1 MKTFLF
7 LGLGLWP
14 ALRFVLRLFDKT
26 PAKTKRVDLRPF
38 ERVVLPLWLET
49 FALNESRGEFRFRPA
64 QQFGSLY
71 GVVDAAHL
79 LASVGRLGDLT
90 DARRDAW
97 KAEIDSYQVD
107 GGDYAVPS
115 AAPGWQP
122 WHSSASAAAAL
133 ALLDRRP
140 AAPTDRCETLAAG
153 GAEAWRAEMD
163 PLYDDACYSDKLGGN
178 NIHRCGQRI
187 GSCAAILGYADASRP
202 FLAWWQDWLVEKT
215 DAATGVLCPAHIPRI
230 QCVGGAM
237 PTRGVELGF
246 SNASQPFAR
255 EVLDLT
261 LGLQTSD
268 GAWSDGAADQLG
280 SLTLDGVV
288 QMTRAAAQL
297 GGAYRWDDA
306 RAACRRTLELS
317 AKRLNDAR
325 FVMANFGATSHDLP
339 NVVAAAAECA
349 RAFPADVK
357 TDRPWTCCAR
367 YV

>member
-14 ALRFVLRLFDKT
+14 VLRFVLHLFDRKLAT
-26 PAKTKRVDLRPF
+26 TKRVDLRPF

-49 FALNESRGEFRFRPA
+49 FALNESRGEFRFRLA

-107 GGDYAVPS
+107 GGDYAVS
-115 AAPGWQP
+115 SGAPGWQP

-140 AAPTDRCETLAAG
+140 GAPTDRCQQLAAG
-153 GAEAWRAEMD
+153 GAEAWRGDGPATTT
-163 PLYDDACYSDKLGGN
+163 LRY
-178 NIHRCGQRI
+178 GQAR
-187 GSCAAILGYADASRP
+187 RQQHP
-202 FLAWWQDWLVEKT
+202 
-215 DAATGVLCPAHIPRI
+215 P
-230 QCVGGAM
+230 CVGGAM

-261 LGLQTSD
+261 LGLQTSQ

-317 AKRLNDAR
+317 AAAQRRASSWPTSAR
-325 FVMANFGATSHDLP
+325 RRTTCRTSSP
-339 NVVAAAAECA
+339 PRPSA

-367 YV
+367 

>member
-14 ALRFVLRLFDKT
+14 VLRFVLHLFDRKLAT
-26 PAKTKRVDLRPF
+26 TKRVDLRPF

-107 GGDYAVPS
+107 AATTPVVG
-115 AAPGWQP
+115 APGWQP

-140 AAPTDRCETLAAG
+140 GAPTDRCQQLAAG

-187 GSCAAILGYADASRP
+187 GSCAAILGYADASQP
-202 FLAWWQDWLVEKT
+202 FLAWWRNWLVEKT

-261 LGLQTSD
+261 LGLQASQ
-268 GAWSDGAADQLG
+268 GAW
-280 SLTLDGVV
+280 
-288 QMTRAAAQL
+288 
-297 GGAYRWDDA
+297 
-306 RAACRRTLELS
+306 TLELS

-367 YV
+367 YG